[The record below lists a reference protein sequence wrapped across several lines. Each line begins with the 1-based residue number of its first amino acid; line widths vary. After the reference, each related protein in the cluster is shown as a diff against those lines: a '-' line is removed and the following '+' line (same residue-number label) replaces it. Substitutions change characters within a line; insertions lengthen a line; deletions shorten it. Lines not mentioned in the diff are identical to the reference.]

1 MAMRETGRLD
11 DSMLRCAGCYEAFTA
26 SAAAAMTGPD
36 QPLWLDRPAREY
48 DNIRAVLRWALDT
61 GRFTAALRLA
71 ASLWWF
77 WVIRT
82 PVSEGRQWIGEILRR
97 TAVGEDH
104 GGLAV
109 DDARL
114 QAKVLYAA
122 AMVSYAAGD
131 AEAAESQTEKCLELF
146 RAAGDQRGEARALM
160 AAALWALFKGDAA
173 AARERAE
180 QARALFVRHGDTRGT
195 ALSQGTLG
203 IAAYRSGEFDAAGR
217 LLTDS
222 LQTLRSVGDRRG
234 SALMLEA
241 LAKLNYAQGGYRRAA
256 ELAADSLELD
266 RSSGE
271 RRGVA
276 TALLLL
282 SGVAVQEARF
292 SVAAK
297 LLGAVERLVKE
308 VGFTLSAPDRAM
320 FDDLKAALERGMQA
334 DALRRGWS
342 AGAAMPYDELLERA
356 LGYARRAKG
365 RQVSRRGGTKQ

>member
-1 MAMRETGRLD
+1 M
-11 DSMLRCAGCYEAFTA
+11 
-26 SAAAAMTGPD
+26 
-36 QPLWLDRPAREY
+36 
-48 DNIRAVLRWALDT
+48 
-61 GRFTAALRLA
+61 
-71 ASLWWF
+71 
-77 WVIRT
+77 
-82 PVSEGRQWIGEILRR
+82 
-97 TAVGEDH
+97 AVGEDH

-131 AEAAESQTEKCLELF
+131 AEAAESQTEKRLELF

-180 QARALFVRHGDTRGT
+180 QA
-195 ALSQGTLG
+195 
-203 IAAYRSGEFDAAGR
+203 
-217 LLTDS
+217 
-222 LQTLRSVGDRRG
+222 
-234 SALMLEA
+234 
-241 LAKLNYAQGGYRRAA
+241 
-256 ELAADSLELD
+256 ADSRELH

-276 TALLLL
+276 TAVLLLG
-282 SGVAVQEARF
+282 GVAVQEARF

-365 RQVSRRGGTKQ
+365 RQVSRRGGTNQ

>member
-1 MAMRETGRLD
+1 MRRRPGSGR
-11 DSMLRCAGCYEAFTA
+11 S
-26 SAAAAMTGPD
+26 
-36 QPLWLDRPAREY
+36 
-48 DNIRAVLRWALDT
+48 
-61 GRFTAALRLA
+61 RLA
-71 ASLWWF
+71 
-77 WVIRT
+77 
-82 PVSEGRQWIGEILRR
+82 
-97 TAVGEDH
+97 
-104 GGLAV
+104 
-109 DDARL
+109 
-114 QAKVLYAA
+114 
-122 AMVSYAAGD
+122 
-131 AEAAESQTEKCLELF
+131 
-146 RAAGDQRGEARALM
+146 
-160 AAALWALFKGDAA
+160 
-173 AARERAE
+173 
-180 QARALFVRHGDTRGT
+180 ALFVRHGDTRGT

-334 DALRRGWS
+334 DSASARVERGRRHALRRT
-342 AGAAMPYDELLERA
+342 AGAGPRIRPAGQGAAGIP
-356 LGYARRAKG
+356 ARRHEA
-365 RQVSRRGGTKQ
+365 VSVWRVGTNQTVSGAGV